1 MAGERDPAD
10 GLSAIEAGA
19 RGSGPACEGMT
30 DDSYST
36 TATGARAPV
45 AIQRN
50 GASEQGAD
58 GERLYET
65 WFERLL
71 GAMGLRSGD
80 SLRESLES
88 ALASDETSSA
98 LFTPEERLLLKNI
111 LEVRE
116 LRISDVMVPRA
127 DIVSVADDVTLVE
140 LLKVFKE
147 AGHSRMP
154 VYRGTLDDPI
164 GFVHI
169 KDVMAK
175 IAEQAQVDDG
185 NGVSLDFGS
194 VDLAKPLKDLGVI
207 RKVLFVP
214 PSMPA
219 LDLMVRMQAARVQ
232 MALVVDEYGGT
243 DGLVTL
249 EDLVE
254 TVVGDIEDEH
264 DETDEPAF
272 LPTGENV
279 WIVDARLLIED
290 FEEMSGLTL
299 AEGDYREDVD
309 TMGGLVVSLIGRV
322 PVRGELIETDELPG
336 WEFEVLD
343 ADPRRLRR
351 LRLTVRPVV
360 REEVASGDARAG
372 STGK

>member
-1 MAGERDPAD
+1 
-10 GLSAIEAGA
+10 
-19 RGSGPACEGMT
+19 MT

-36 TATGARAPV
+36 TATGGRTPV
-45 AIQRN
+45 APYQN
-50 GASEQGAD
+50 GASANGAEA
-58 GERLYET
+58 ERPHEN

-80 SLRESLES
+80 SIRESLAT
-88 ALASDETSSA
+88 ALDSDEASDA
-98 LFTPEERLLLKNI
+98 IFTPEERRLLKNI
-111 LEVRE
+111 LKLRE

-127 DIVSVADDVTLVE
+127 DIDAVAEDVQLVE
-140 LLKVFKE
+140 LLRIFRE

-154 VYRGTLDDPI
+154 VYRGSLDDPI

-169 KDVMAK
+169 KDVMARL
-175 IAEQAQVDDG
+175 AEQAQVEGGDG
-185 NGVSLDFGS
+185 PALDFGC
-194 VDLAKPLKDLGVI
+194 VDLAKSLEGLGVV
-207 RKVLFVP
+207 RPALYVP

-232 MALVVDEYGGT
+232 LALVVDEYGGT

-272 LPTGENV
+272 LPAGENA
-279 WIVDARLLIED
+279 WIVDARLPIED
-290 FEEMSGLTL
+290 FEEMSGLAL
-299 AEGDYREDVD
+299 ADGDAREYVD
-309 TMGGLVVSLIGRV
+309 TMGGLVFSLIGRV
-322 PVRGELIETDELPG
+322 PVRGELIVSAELPG
-336 WEFEVLD
+336 YEFEVLD

-351 LRLTVRPVV
+351 LRLFVRDDAAGASRNGDGQGVGEGERQPEG
-360 REEVASGDARAG
+360 RERPG
-372 STGK
+372 